1 MKQLE
6 DKYRLLLVR
15 AIRRF
20 YQTDAVDFFRND
32 IIDERPM
39 AGCIYRYLWAER
51 EAYRKDDFEPNV
63 DTEYRK
69 AGDDEK
75 VIEACVK
82 TCANKQCRKVSDCV
96 LVIKNNLPKGT
107 NIRNISEIEKGIRPD
122 IILHRRYKLG
132 KDNNG
137 LAVEIKR
144 EGAENV
150 LFDQAKLM
158 FLTCEE
164 AAGLQYK
171 LGAFVMLREQFAQ
184 VGIYRG
190 GDVVAGYK
198 VDKKRWRK
206 LSEADIERRTWLA
219 AGKQHS

>member
-1 MKQLE
+1 MNQLE
-6 DKYRLLLVR
+6 DKYRLLLFR

-20 YQTDAVDFFRND
+20 YKNDANAFFKDD

-51 EAYRKDDFEPNV
+51 EAYGKNNLVPNV

-75 VIEACVK
+75 IIEACVK
-82 TCANKQCRKVSDCV
+82 TCANKKCRQFSNCV
-96 LVIKNNLPKGT
+96 LNIKHNLPKGD
-107 NIRNISEIEKGIRPD
+107 NNRNVSEIKKGIRPD
-122 IILHRRYKLG
+122 IILHRRLQLG

-137 LAVEIKR
+137 IVVEIKR
-144 EGAENV
+144 KGAKNV
-150 LFDQAKLM
+150 LFAQAKLM

-164 AAGLQYK
+164 AASIQYK
-171 LGAFVMLREQFAQ
+171 MGAFVMLYDQFAL
-184 VGIYRG
+184 VGLYCG
-190 GDVVAGYK
+190 GKVVSGYK

-206 LSEADIERRTWLA
+206 MSDANVESRTWL
-219 AGKQHS
+219 KSK

>member
-1 MKQLE
+1 
-6 DKYRLLLVR
+6 
-15 AIRRF
+15 
-20 YQTDAVDFFRND
+20 
-32 IIDERPM
+32 M

-51 EAYRKDDFEPNV
+51 EAYGKDDIEPNV

-82 TCANKQCRKVSDCV
+82 TCVNKKCRKVSDSV
-96 LVIKNNLPKGT
+96 LEIKNNLPKGG
-107 NIRNISEIEKGIRPD
+107 NNRHISEITKGIRPD
-122 IILHRRYKLG
+122 IILHRRRQLG

-137 LAVEIKR
+137 IVVEIKR
-144 EGAENV
+144 KGAEKV

-164 AAGLQYK
+164 AASIQYK
-171 LGAFVMLREQFAQ
+171 LGAFVMLHDQFAL
-184 VGIYRG
+184 VGLYCG
-190 GDVVAGYK
+190 GKVVSGYK

-206 LSEADIERRTWLA
+206 LSDANVECRTWL
-219 AGKQHS
+219 KSE

>member
-6 DKYRLLLVR
+6 DKYRLLLFR

-20 YQTDAVDFFRND
+20 YQKDAEEFFSKG
-32 IIDERPM
+32 ILDERPM

-51 EAYRKDDFEPNV
+51 EVYGKNDLEPNV

-75 VIEACVK
+75 IIAACVEE
-82 TCANKQCRKVSDCV
+82 CANARCCKVPDCV
-96 LVIKNNLPKGT
+96 LGIKDSIEDKSKN
-107 NIRNISEIEKGIRPD
+107 EKGIRPD
-122 IILHRRYKLG
+122 IILHRRHHVG

-137 LAVEIKR
+137 LVVEIKR
-144 EGAENV
+144 NGGENI
-150 LFDQAKLM
+150 LLDHAKLL
-158 FLTCEE
+158 FLTCEK
-164 AAGLQYK
+164 AKALQYK
-171 LGAFVMLREQFAQ
+171 FGAFVMLRKQFAH

-206 LSEADIERRTWLA
+206 LSETDFESHTWLEVEE
-219 AGKQHS
+219 